1 MYEELIFP
9 KGFVFGAAT
18 AALQVEGDRAG
29 RGDCIWDD
37 YCSKPGNI
45 LDGTNV
51 DVACDH
57 VHRYKEDVAM
67 MKKMGLDAY
76 RFSISWPRIFPDDSG
91 VPNQAGVEFYGNL
104 IDELLKNGIEPYIT
118 LFHWELPT
126 YIQRVGG
133 WSNPTIAEKFGEFAR
148 FVGQT
153 YGDRVKKFITFNEPQ
168 SFLGYGYR
176 RGSHPPSLKLSDKE
190 YLYAIHNFLRAHGM
204 AVRAL
209 RATVE
214 NAEIGITMSTNANY
228 PASNSPEDIEAARM
242 SNLDIV
248 NDDSFIMNI
257 VHWCDPIYFGKY
269 PDKAYEMFGDDMPYM
284 SEEDSKLISEPL
296 DFHGQNCYC
305 SSMIKSD
312 GKGGYM
318 VAKRPLGSAKNSLNW
333 PVTPEAIGSVCK
345 ILYER
350 YGKPIYITENGICCN
365 DWICEDGE
373 VHDSYR
379 VDFYHK
385 YLKNLNEAIKDG
397 ADVRGYFAWSLMDN
411 FEWTKGYTARF
422 GIVYVDYDT
431 QERIPKDSAK
441 FYSEIIRLNK
451 LNNK

>member
-1 MYEELIFP
+1 
-9 KGFVFGAAT
+9 
-18 AALQVEGDRAG
+18 
-29 RGDCIWDD
+29 
-37 YCSKPGNI
+37 
-45 LDGTNV
+45 
-51 DVACDH
+51 
-57 VHRYKEDVAM
+57 
-67 MKKMGLDAY
+67 
-76 RFSISWPRIFPDDSG
+76 
-91 VPNQAGVEFYGNL
+91 
-104 IDELLKNGIEPYIT
+104 
-118 LFHWELPT
+118 
-126 YIQRVGG
+126 
-133 WSNPTIAEKFGEFAR
+133 
-148 FVGQT
+148 
-153 YGDRVKKFITFNEPQ
+153 
-168 SFLGYGYR
+168 
-176 RGSHPPSLKLSDKE
+176 
-190 YLYAIHNFLRAHGM
+190 
-204 AVRAL
+204 
-209 RATVE
+209 
-214 NAEIGITMSTNANY
+214 MSTNANY
-228 PASNSPEDIEAARM
+228 PASNSPEDIEAAKM

-248 NDDSFIMNI
+248 NDDGFIMNI

-269 PDKAYEMFGDDMPYM
+269 PDKAYEVFGDDMPYM

-312 GKGGYM
+312 GKGGYE

-365 DWICEDGE
+365 DWVCEDGE